1 MKSKTGMALMGL
13 GIGVGSAALY
23 ANIKNGNMKKLVRKM
38 NSAKTKA
45 ISDLENMMQEEKI
58 FLFLFLYFFDIIQQE
73 DRYGKKKEEKE

>member
-23 ANIKNGNMKKLVRKM
+23 TNIKNGNMKKSVRKM

-45 ISDLENMMQEEKI
+45 ISDLENMM
-58 FLFLFLYFFDIIQQE
+58 
-73 DRYGKKKEEKE
+73 

>member
-23 ANIKNGNMKKLVRKM
+23 TNIKKM

-45 ISDLENMMQEEKI
+45 ISDLENMM
-58 FLFLFLYFFDIIQQE
+58 
-73 DRYGKKKEEKE
+73 

>member
-23 ANIKNGNMKKLVRKM
+23 TNIKNGNMKKLVRKM

-45 ISDLENMMQEEKI
+45 ISDLENMGSLSNSVGE
-58 FLFLFLYFFDIIQQE
+58 
-73 DRYGKKKEEKE
+73 